1 MVPTD
6 PQLSEVIRGYEAALL
21 PLALRLRGRDGA
33 DLDDLL
39 QEGRISIWAAVRRGR
54 VPNLDVAFHRMQ
66 DWVRHIR
73 LQNPAPYEDMLEL
86 GELDR

>member
-1 MVPTD
+1 MPLTD
-6 PQLSEVIRGYEAALL
+6 PQLSEVIRGYEKQLL

-39 QEGRISIWAAVRRGR
+39 QEGRISIWAAVRRDR
-54 VPNLDVAFHRMQ
+54 VPSLDVAFKRMQ
-66 DWVRHIR
+66 NWVRHIQ
-73 LQNPAPYEDMLEL
+73 LQNPAAYEDMLEL